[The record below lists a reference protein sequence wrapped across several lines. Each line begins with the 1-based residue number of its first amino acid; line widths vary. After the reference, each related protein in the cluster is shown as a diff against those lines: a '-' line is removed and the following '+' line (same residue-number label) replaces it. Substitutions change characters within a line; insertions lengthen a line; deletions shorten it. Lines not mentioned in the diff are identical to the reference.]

1 MTEIPAPEWYAS
13 EYVVSC
19 LPREHLA
26 FRRFSLKVQWHA
38 AGRWTVHVNGAL
50 VDIHGKVWA
59 IGKPLPSDF
68 YMPLADALALA
79 NRMAPGLKHFG
90 AGAVRDVQWALE
102 HPEYR

>member
-1 MTEIPAPEWYAS
+1 MAEEIPRHRGGHSPRASALPRTPAHRRLDGADAGAGRAGRSDPGAYGMTEIPAPEWYAS

-38 AGRWTVHVNGAL
+38 AGQWTVHVNGAL

-59 IGKPLPSDF
+59 I
-68 YMPLADALALA
+68 
-79 NRMAPGLKHFG
+79 
-90 AGAVRDVQWALE
+90 
-102 HPEYR
+102 